1 MKDKL
6 TAVVH
11 VTAKYGPWVTMASS
25 AALIAID
32 LRSKKNS

>member
-11 VTAKYGPWVTMASS
+11 VTAKYSPWVTLASS
-25 AALIAID
+25 AAVIVID
-32 LRSKKNS
+32 LRSKKK